1 MEAQILKVDKDK
13 IFVHYNE
20 WGDRL
25 NEWINYN
32 SNRLAPFRSHT
43 VQSPNSKFMSPYPV
57 NQRKIEYSKNQNDNI
72 D

>member
-20 WGDRL
+20 WEDRL

-43 VQSPNSKFMSPYPV
+43 V
-57 NQRKIEYSKNQNDNI
+57 
-72 D
+72 